1 MMCGANKRF
10 FLYLLLAF
18 LFASVVGVL
27 RAGEPDMP
35 MYLISETELQTI
47 GEYRKN
53 SEAEKLTWLLQVQKL
68 KAQADNL
75 STQAM
80 NLRKESETLNDQ
92 LRNQREQNRILQ
104 QSFNEYE
111 AESLMTISMKNGEIA
126 DLKQTAADR
135 TLEAATYKGISR
147 NRLIIIITLAGS
159 WIVFIAFKACRFFKL
174 F

>member
-1 MMCGANKRF
+1 MCGANKRF

-35 MYLISETELQTI
+35 IYLISETELQTI
-47 GEYRKN
+47 GEYKRN
-53 SEAEKLTWLLQVQKL
+53 SEAEKQTWLLQVQIL
-68 KAQADNL
+68 KAQADSL

-80 NLRKESETLNDQ
+80 NLRKESETLNGQ
-92 LRNQREQNRILQ
+92 LRNQREQNRMLQ

-111 AESLMTISMKNGEIA
+111 TENLTTISMKNGEIA
-126 DLKQTAADR
+126 DLKQTTADK
-135 TLEAATYKGISR
+135 TLEAAAYKGISR
-147 NRLIIIITLAGS
+147 NRLIIIIALAGS
-159 WIVFIAFKACRFFKL
+159 WIVFIAFKVCRFFRL